1 MTPPSS
7 GPTIMGVDVM
17 MVATVLAAVATFAV
31 LLAIY
36 AATTV
41 RDPMAK
47 RVKALNERR
56 EQLKAG
62 IRSEE
67 HTYEL
72 QSLMRLSYAVF
83 CMNKN
88 IHGTIELHSF
98 YTQVYQ
104 P

>member
-41 RDPMAK
+41 RDTMAK

-62 IRSEE
+62 IVASTSKRSKKI
-67 HTYEL
+67 T
-72 QSLMRLSYAVF
+72 
-83 CMNKN
+83 NKKQAPDRAHPLPGPPKN
-88 IHGTIELHSF
+88 LT
-98 YTQVYQ
+98 TRQVQ
-104 P
+104 TT